1 MQNGLKGLSTFP
13 IYNLIMRQGFFSG
26 INRRRITIENS
37 FFSFLRR
44 ISLPLSRIAFFLVF
58 FWFGILK
65 MMELSPALGV
75 VHTIYDHTAWFI
87 PWNIFILMF
96 GAYECIIGIIFLFPG
111 KEKYALYMLV
121 PHAITTFGP
130 LLVLPA
136 LTWKGFMVPNL
147 IGQYIIKNLV
157 IIALAIFIGTY
168 GRVNRFQ
175 KNKSANVYSGD
186 SLVISEK

>member
-1 MQNGLKGLSTFP
+1 MAEGL
-13 IYNLIMRQGFFSG
+13 FSN
-26 INRRRITIENS
+26 INRKRIAAENS

-58 FWFGILK
+58 FWFGFLK
-65 MMELSPALGV
+65 MMELSPALAV

-157 IIALAIFIGTY
+157 IISLAIFISTY
-168 GRVNRFQ
+168 GGIGRLQ
-175 KNKSANVYSGD
+175 KNKSVKPYAGD
-186 SLVISEK
+186 PLIIPQK